1 MADDEKVVRVER
13 TMAAPAEVIFE
24 ILADPSQHSVIDGSG
39 SVKGPRGDAP
49 ARLALGTRFGMDM
62 RIGLPYRMTNEVV
75 EFEEGR
81 LIGWRHVGGH
91 VWRYRLEPADGG
103 TRVTEEF
110 DWSSNRAPLLLK
122 VMNAVPRN
130 REAMVKTLE
139 RLDAEAVRRASA

>member
-13 TMAAPAEVIFE
+13 TIAAPAEVIFE

-39 SVKGPRGDAP
+39 SVKGARGDAP

-91 VWRYRLEPADGG
+91 VWRYRLEPAD
-103 TRVTEEF
+103 EEPGSPR
-110 DWSSNRAPLLLK
+110 SSTG
-122 VMNAVPRN
+122 PRTGP
-130 REAMVKTLE
+130 RCCS
-139 RLDAEAVRRASA
+139 R